1 MKTIELNLAHMVKL
15 MSSFV
20 PNVVQSNLIYGDKIQ
35 KNNVENVGKKNLN
48 LIKFKIKHNVKDLT
62 LIS

>member
-1 MKTIELNLAHMVKL
+1 MVKL
-15 MSSFV
+15 MNSFV
-20 PNVVQSNLIYGDKIQ
+20 QNVVQSNLIYGDKIQ

-62 LIS
+62 LI